1 MKIAICDDDRQDLL
15 HIVSLVEAYRDTR
28 KAELTYVCF
37 QNATTDNIKK
47 STEDSIKKTQSTA
60 DNIKK
65 TQSTGDS
72 IK

>member
-37 QNATTDNIKK
+37 QNDTTDNIKK
-47 STEDSIKKTQSTA
+47 APKIVLKRRAPQ
-60 DNIKK
+60 IILKK